1 MSKKEKIK
9 VISISFLS
17 SLVINVVFQLLLN

>member
-1 MSKKEKIK
+1 MSKQEKIK

-17 SLVINVVFQLLLN
+17 SLVINLIFQLLLN